1 MATLNI
7 GALHITY
14 AHECMW
20 GSVNKIAKLLWWLR
34 HGVATLGVRERTA
47 THYTMAGRLIVASK
61 KLVNKVVGG
70 RFTQVDGQW
79 LVAMPM
85 SETPLEAGTVISVT
99 VKSGK
104 QVEFKVA
111 GENPDSTIFAILT
124 ATREFVYAG
133 ARTDR

>member
-1 MATLNI
+1 
-7 GALHITY
+7 
-14 AHECMW
+14 MW

-47 THYTMAGRLIVASK
+47 THYTMAGRLIVAK
-61 KLVNKVVGG
+61 KTVVNEVVGG
-70 RFTQVDGQW
+70 RFTQVDGDW

-85 SETPLEAGTVISVT
+85 SETPLEAGSVIMVT

-104 QVEFKVA
+104 QVPFMVKDNGA
-111 GENPDSTIFAILT
+111 DGTIFAILT
-124 ATREFVYAG
+124 QTREFVYNG